1 MQLKIR
7 IVDAKFLQFT
17 YEGHILVLVPTG
29 GDLLYYCHSLF
40 EMSAHETALLWATLL
55 ATSTS
60 RGTLVLTCIIIVAD
74 TEHHRPVKHY
84 TRASD

>member
-29 GDLLYYCHSLF
+29 GDLLTYTY
-40 EMSAHETALLWATLL
+40 TLL
-55 ATSTS
+55 YLSTVINP
-60 RGTLVLTCIIIVAD
+60 REFHFCFALEFL
-74 TEHHRPVKHY
+74 
-84 TRASD
+84 

>member
-29 GDLLYYCHSLF
+29 GDLLYYWVYFLTRDNGTN
-40 EMSAHETALLWATLL
+40 ETTQTTATLH
-55 ATSTS
+55 AN
-60 RGTLVLTCIIIVAD
+60 VHCIIVLYVLQYSGQ
-74 TEHHRPVKHY
+74 RGWY
-84 TRASD
+84 

>member
-29 GDLLYYCHSLF
+29 GDLLKKL
-40 EMSAHETALLWATLL
+40 LLWYQKEKIYHVQLYPCKSVRVVRL
-55 ATSTS
+55 
-60 RGTLVLTCIIIVAD
+60 
-74 TEHHRPVKHY
+74 
-84 TRASD
+84 

>member
-29 GDLLYYCHSLF
+29 GDLLYYTDGGAAAPGF
-40 EMSAHETALLWATLL
+40 
-55 ATSTS
+55 
-60 RGTLVLTCIIIVAD
+60 VIIVIAMLKAELGPGID
-74 TEHHRPVKHY
+74 YRL
-84 TRASD
+84 

>member
-29 GDLLYYCHSLF
+29 GDLLNNGLQVVGILLQLHSITQG
-40 EMSAHETALLWATLL
+40 HN
-55 ATSTS
+55 
-60 RGTLVLTCIIIVAD
+60 
-74 TEHHRPVKHY
+74 
-84 TRASD
+84 

>member
-29 GDLLYYCHSLF
+29 GDLLYVIHF
-40 EMSAHETALLWATLL
+40 EPP
-55 ATSTS
+55 
-60 RGTLVLTCIIIVAD
+60 RGRLKDDYRMT
-74 TEHHRPVKHY
+74 
-84 TRASD
+84 

>member
-29 GDLLYYCHSLF
+29 GDLLVDTF
-40 EMSAHETALLWATLL
+40 DFMSTIDLN
-55 ATSTS
+55 
-60 RGTLVLTCIIIVAD
+60 I
-74 TEHHRPVKHY
+74 
-84 TRASD
+84 

>member
-29 GDLLYYCHSLF
+29 GDLLVTIEQRLRPELLVYLVSERKLLDAALSHPLNFSLF
-40 EMSAHETALLWATLL
+40 L
-55 ATSTS
+55 AERSIKTPESNLS
-60 RGTLVLTCIIIVAD
+60 LFLS
-74 TEHHRPVKHY
+74 K
-84 TRASD
+84 

>member
-29 GDLLYYCHSLF
+29 GDLLGC
-40 EMSAHETALLWATLL
+40 LLPSPIIFLL
-55 ATSTS
+55 VQLRVPGS
-60 RGTLVLTCIIIVAD
+60 GLHLVGGGGGHAIPSHP
-74 TEHHRPVKHY
+74 HHLNMREYDP
-84 TRASD
+84 S

>member
-29 GDLLYYCHSLF
+29 GDLLSTTAG
-40 EMSAHETALLWATLL
+40 SAGASPGVAITL
-55 ATSTS
+55 
-60 RGTLVLTCIIIVAD
+60 
-74 TEHHRPVKHY
+74 
-84 TRASD
+84 

>member
-29 GDLLYYCHSLF
+29 GDLLEKKAQLNMIQYS
-40 EMSAHETALLWATLL
+40 
-55 ATSTS
+55 
-60 RGTLVLTCIIIVAD
+60 
-74 TEHHRPVKHY
+74 
-84 TRASD
+84 

>member
-29 GDLLYYCHSLF
+29 GDLLRKSIGVIPLIICF
-40 EMSAHETALLWATLL
+40 EK
-55 ATSTS
+55 TS
-60 RGTLVLTCIIIVAD
+60 D
-74 TEHHRPVKHY
+74 Q
-84 TRASD
+84 

>member
-29 GDLLYYCHSLF
+29 GDLLISGYTLHKNRT
-40 EMSAHETALLWATLL
+40 HATL
-55 ATSTS
+55 ATIQIFEISEICT
-60 RGTLVLTCIIIVAD
+60 A
-74 TEHHRPVKHY
+74 
-84 TRASD
+84 

>member
-29 GDLLYYCHSLF
+29 GDLLNAQVF
-40 EMSAHETALLWATLL
+40 Q
-55 ATSTS
+55 
-60 RGTLVLTCIIIVAD
+60 
-74 TEHHRPVKHY
+74 Y
-84 TRASD
+84 TFQESSDIQQ